1 MSEFRWDHLHL
12 RSPDPEATDR
22 YYVDVFGATPV
33 NKVDAGGALRV
44 IVNLA
49 GLNLFIEQVP
59 PETPAPPHPPHLG
72 LEHIGLAVT
81 NIDAVCA
88 ELKARGA
95 EFAVEPH
102 SPRPGLWI
110 AFVRAPENVRIEVL
124 ERSTG
129 TGCPNFHDRGL
140 TTIVQRCSF
149 PVFFTG
155 LMGPPPSRPT

>member
-12 RSPDPEATDR
+12 RSPDPEATAR

-49 GLNLFIEQVP
+49 GLYLFIEQVP

-95 EFAVEPH
+95 EFTVEPH
-102 SPRPGLWI
+102 SPRPGLWM

-124 ERSTG
+124 ERSAG
-129 TGCPNFHDRGL
+129 T
-140 TTIVQRCSF
+140 
-149 PVFFTG
+149 
-155 LMGPPPSRPT
+155 

>member
-12 RSPDPEATDR
+12 RSPDPEATAQ

-88 ELKARGA
+88 VQSELAPASIACARGRA
-95 EFAVEPH
+95 ATSRHAASRMASTVM
-102 SPRPGLWI
+102 
-110 AFVRAPENVRIEVL
+110 VRRRNWSLRQSA
-124 ERSTG
+124 G
-129 TGCPNFHDRGL
+129 TC
-140 TTIVQRCSF
+140 C
-149 PVFFTG
+149 
-155 LMGPPPSRPT
+155 